1 MSAQKD
7 SYSYLT
13 PAWLGRLAICLLGV
27 VYLLFPVPL
36 QAQQGG
42 STYYVYDGN
51 GRLRAVVSPTGEAAV
66 YDYDPAGNFTAIRRL
81 GVNAVELLSFTPKVG
96 AIGDRVTFYGVG
108 LGTGV
113 SNVSFNGVSAQV
125 LESTLTKVVAAVPL
139 GATTGLVSITN
150 PRGTVTTTEPFTV
163 KGVTILPTAAT
174 VVTGEHLQLIALVS
188 TPSGNQSVRW
198 TVNGVE
204 GGNNTVGTITTAGL
218 YTAPDLPPAQPSNT
232 FTVRA
237 TSLADTTLFRE
248 AVVTVRNLAFI
259 NSIPAAAVAV
269 RVGQNDPASTL
280 TTAAP
285 VAAAVAVRVG
295 QNDPASTLTIAA
307 PFAAAVMVNTGPRI
321 AAIAPAQITRGVA
334 TVVTITGL
342 NLSGTTVLRFFGNGG
357 VLDSTVTATSLSVN
371 GAGTSLT
378 ATITASG
385 GAALGQRLFVVSATA
400 GNSLAFETGTNLIQI
415 NP

>member
-1 MSAQKD
+1 MIAQKD
-7 SYSYLT
+7 NYSYLT

-27 VYLLFPVPL
+27 VCLLFPLPL

-125 LESTLTKVVAAVPL
+125 LESTPTKVVAAVPL
-139 GATTGLVSITN
+139 GATTGLLSLTN
-150 PRGTVTTTEPFTV
+150 PRGTVTTTEPFIV
-163 KGVTILPTAAT
+163 KGVTILPAA
-174 VVTGEHLQLIALVS
+174 VILVTSEHLQFTALVS

-204 GGNNTVGTITTAGL
+204 GGNNTVGTISATGL
-218 YTAPDLPPAQPSNT
+218 YVAPELPAAQPTNT

-237 TSLADTTLFRE
+237 TSLADPTLFRE
-248 AVVTVRNLAFI
+248 ATVTVKNLAFI

-269 RVGQNDPASTL
+269 RVGQNDPTNTL
-280 TTAAP
+280 TT
-285 VAAAVAVRVG
+285 
-295 QNDPASTLTIAA
+295 AA

-334 TVVTITGL
+334 TVVTITGV
-342 NLSGTTVLRFFGNGG
+342 NLSGATVLRFFGNGG
-357 VLDSTVTATSLSVN
+357 VLDTTVTATNLSVN

-385 GAALGQRLFVVSATA
+385 GAASGQWLVVVSATA